1 MIRPSPIR
9 LVVPP
14 VHAGERLD
22 RFLAAATGL
31 PRRSARS
38 LIASGAVL
46 RNGRP
51 VRVQSRTLDLGD
63 VVDLPS
69 PPPATDASALPPTP
83 DPAILF
89 EDRWLLVADKP
100 AGVLSQPAE
109 ESRGRELAIDEQL
122 LLALAAREGRRPFL
136 RLVHRLDRLTSGAV
150 LLARS
155 PAALAPLAEA
165 WRTGRVDRRYL
176 AVVAGNPSFEATEV
190 DQPIGRDP
198 DHRWRFRADPSGRP
212 AQTSVR
218 MLERFP
224 AGAALVECRLRTGRT
239 HQVRVHLAE
248 LGHPVVGDRLYGAP
262 DTPAAARP
270 LLHASLLELPHPRT
284 GAGLT
289 VESPLPTDIRA
300 ALEALG
306 RGSPPDGSG

>member
-1 MIRPSPIR
+1 MTRPTPIR

-69 PPPATDASALPPTP
+69 PPPAVDTSALPPTP
-83 DPAILF
+83 VPTILF

-122 LLALAAREGRRPFL
+122 LLAVAAREGRRPFL

-155 PAALAPLAEA
+155 PAALAPLAAA
-165 WRTGRVDRRYL
+165 WRSGRVDRRYL
-176 AVVAGNPSFEATEV
+176 AVVVGIPSFHATEV
-190 DQPIGRDP
+190 DRPIGRDP
-198 DHRWRFRADPSGRP
+198 DHHWRFRVNDHGRP

-218 MLERFP
+218 VLEPLP
-224 AGAALVECRLRTGRT
+224 AGAALVQCRLRTGRT

-262 DTPAAARP
+262 DSPAAARP
-270 LLHASLLELPHPRT
+270 LLHASLLELPHPKT
-284 GAGLT
+284 GGRLT
-289 VESPLPTDIRA
+289 VESPIPSDLHD
-300 ALEALG
+300 ALEAFR
-306 RGSPPDGSG
+306 RGSPPHASG